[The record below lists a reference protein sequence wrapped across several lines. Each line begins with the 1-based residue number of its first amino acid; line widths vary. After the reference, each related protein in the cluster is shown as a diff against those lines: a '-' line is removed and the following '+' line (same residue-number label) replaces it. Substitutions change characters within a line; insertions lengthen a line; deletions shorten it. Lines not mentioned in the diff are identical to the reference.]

1 MIAAFVYFLLTYRP
15 IRVTI
20 RSPFCNGYNYAIHIY
35 QNSLFA
41 TVATLL
47 LSKTYAASIAMLS
60 AASSWRFLAVK
71 EKLVSSFIALR

>member
-1 MIAAFVYFLLTYRP
+1 M
-15 IRVTI
+15 
-20 RSPFCNGYNYAIHIY
+20 GIHA
-35 QNSLFA
+35 SLFFQNGLLA

-47 LSKTYAASIAMLS
+47 LSYTYAASIAMLS